1 MHDGIFDRQADGG
14 AMEDIPR
21 RAVRLFT
28 AEECSA
34 SASELLAFRRWR
46 EKSGVSWQTAIVK
59 ADEEDDAFSKTRKV
73 HSSFDG
79 EVRRMLESEEKR

>member
-1 MHDGIFDRQADGG
+1 MFRQ
-14 AMEDIPR
+14 R
-21 RAVRLFT
+21 QRASGFPPV
-28 AEECSA
+28 EG
-34 SASELLAFRRWR
+34 
-46 EKSGVSWQTAIVK
+46 KSGVSWQTAIVK